1 MKSKKVTNL
10 SIKNRLVAIITL
22 SLVVI
27 LSLTTILISINIKK
41 NMTDLIL
48 NKSIDTANQAK
59 NLVEYIINSDDNA
72 IEQLQNLVDKQ
83 SEKENIAY
91 AVIIDKNCKAI
102 AHSDKEKLGKVY
114 DDSYTIDAVKNAK
127 TMTSK
132 FYADVQKTWTYD
144 IMIPINHN
152 GVLYGS
158 LDIGIPISGVDIV
171 INNFLKYQV
180 MLMVITLIVIGS
192 VLILVL
198 NKELNPIKLLM
209 EIIDQTSK
217 LDLSENKTLNEFS
230 NKKDEIG
237 AISKSLLNM
246 RTVLREMATSIK
258 GSTNEINEF
267 SSNLVKTTDESV
279 NSLVGISQAISE
291 IASSSQIQSE
301 DIQDQVDQ
309 TNDLSKQIDN
319 ISSDTISMFEK
330 INYTKKLSD
339 NGIDVVNN
347 LSNCSERNKKIS
359 DTIKQIVIEVDGNSN
374 EISSIVDTIKE
385 IANQTNLL
393 ALNAS
398 IEAARAGESGRG
410 FTVVAEEVKKLAEQT
425 SQFTNEISNKIG
437 SIQEKS
443 NSAVISM
450 EENILIVNENN
461 KAVMDTEVI
470 FNKLSEELIN
480 LTEIINKIVN
490 HNKIMISN
498 KDKILD
504 IIQTI
509 SAASE
514 ETTASTEEISSIS
527 KEQLLAMENLYH
539 EVENLQSYSNVL
551 REEMEKFRV

>member
-1 MKSKKVTNL
+1 MKTEKVTNS

-27 LSLTTILISINIKK
+27 FSLTTILISINIKK

-72 IEQLQNLVDKQ
+72 IEKLQNLVDKQ
-83 SEKENIAY
+83 AEKENIAY

-114 DDSYTIDAVKNAK
+114 DDSYTIDAVKNGK

-132 FYADVQKTWTYD
+132 FYADIQKTWTYD

-152 GVLYGS
+152 GVLYGA

-246 RTVLREMATSIK
+246 RTVLREMVTSIK

-291 IASSSQIQSE
+291 IASSSQSQSE
-301 DIQDQVDQ
+301 DIQDQVNQ

-319 ISSDTISMFEK
+319 ISSDTITIFEK

-551 REEMEKFRV
+551 REEIEKFRL

>member
-1 MKSKKVTNL
+1 MKSKRVTNS

-27 LSLTTILISINIKK
+27 FSLTTILVSINIKK

-59 NLVEYIINSDDNA
+59 QLVEYIINSDDNA
-72 IEQLQNLVDKQ
+72 VEKLQNLVDKQ
-83 SEKENIAY
+83 AEKENIAY

-114 DDSYTIDAVKNAK
+114 DDSYTIDAVKNGK

-144 IMIPINHN
+144 IMIPISHN
-152 GVLYGS
+152 GVLYGA
-158 LDIGIPISGVDIV
+158 LDIGIPISGIDIV

-246 RTVLREMATSIK
+246 RTVLREMVTSIK

-291 IASSSQIQSE
+291 IASSSQSQSE
-301 DIQDQVDQ
+301 DIQDQVNQ

-347 LSNCSERNKKIS
+347 LSNCAERNKKIS
-359 DTIKQIVIEVDGNSN
+359 DTIKEIVIEVDGNSN

-425 SQFTNEISNKIG
+425 SQFTNEISNKID

-443 NSAVISM
+443 NSAVVSM
-450 EENILIVNENN
+450 EENISIVEENN

-551 REEMEKFRV
+551 REEIEKFRL